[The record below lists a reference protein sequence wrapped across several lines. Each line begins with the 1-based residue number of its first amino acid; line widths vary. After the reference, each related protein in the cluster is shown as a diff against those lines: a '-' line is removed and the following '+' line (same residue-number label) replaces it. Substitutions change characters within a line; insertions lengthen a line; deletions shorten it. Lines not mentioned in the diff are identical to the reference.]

1 MIRFGLYKAT
11 LIIFNIDEKEDALL
25 ASSFLKKTMSKLTL
39 DIGKSFEKENKLRK
53 EITEKRL
60 NFIYQKDSDYWKKV
74 RESKLLELFHLSA
87 DKVKAYKDFLK
98 KARINPSKIKT
109 IEDFQNVLPI
119 NKDNYL
125 RSYPWE
131 KLCVP
136 NSLVA
141 QSLVLTSTSGS
152 TGRPFYF
159 PRNGALDAQS
169 SIYHQMFLRNS
180 GIDPKKSTLVLICF
194 GMGVWIGGVIT
205 YQAFKAISERGYPM
219 TILTPG
225 VNKREIYEA
234 LKNIGPKYD
243 QVILCGYP
251 PFMKDVVDEGTIN
264 GVNWNNFN
272 VKIVF
277 AAEAF
282 SEKFRDYIMKK
293 TGMKD
298 PYRDTMNIYG
308 SADLG
313 TMAEETPISILI
325 RRLALKDKTLYKKI
339 FSEASRLPTFAQYIP
354 DFISFECVDKNVY
367 CTGDNVLPL
376 VRYAIG
382 DNGGVH
388 DFKDIEKIF
397 KEQGMDLREEAK
409 KAGIEDT
416 IAELPFVYIYER
428 TDLSTKLYGA
438 IIYPEYI
445 KAGLQNSTLEKY
457 ITGKFTMFTE
467 HDKNEDEYLEI
478 NVELKSGIN
487 ESEWLA
493 TEVRKYVSE
502 SLLEKSAEHKN
513 NANMMADKVEPRIV
527 FWPHEHPTHFQ
538 TGIKQK
544 WVKKTQ

>member
-1 MIRFGLYKAT
+1 MSSN
-11 LIIFNIDEKEDALL
+11 IIQSI
-25 ASSFLKKTMSKLTL
+25 
-39 DIGKSFEKENKLRK
+39 
-53 EITEKRL
+53 
-60 NFIYQKDSDYWKKV
+60 Q
-74 RESKLLELFHLSA
+74 RESKLKKEIA
-87 DKVKAYKDFLK
+87 DKRLDYIFTKKSDFWKKEREKNLLDLFKVCAEKVSAYKDFLK
-98 KARINPSKIKT
+98 KARIQPEKIKNFQ
-109 IEDFQNVLPI
+109 DFQNVLPV

-131 KLCVP
+131 KLCMP
-136 NSLVA
+136 GSLVD

-159 PRNGALDAQS
+159 PRNGLLDAQS

-180 GIDPKKSTLVLICF
+180 DIDVNKSTLVLVCF

-205 YQAFKAISERGYPM
+205 YQAFKSISERGYAM

-243 QVILCGYP
+243 QIILCGYP
-251 PFMKDVVDEGTIN
+251 PFMKDIVDEAKAN
-264 GVNWNNFN
+264 GVTWSDFN
-272 VKIVF
+272 IKMIF

-282 SEKFRDYIMKK
+282 SEKFRDYIMRK
-293 TGMKD
+293 TGMKN

-325 RRLALKDKTLYKKI
+325 RRLALKNKTLYKKL
-339 FSEASRLPTFAQYIP
+339 FKEATRLPTFAQYVP
-354 DFISFECVDKNVY
+354 QFINFECVNNNIY
-367 CTGDNVLPL
+367 CSGDNVLPL
-376 VRYAIG
+376 VRYEIG
-382 DNGGVH
+382 DNGGVLYYSEV
-388 DFKDIEKIF
+388 EKIF
-397 KEQGMDLREEAK
+397 AEVGMDLKTEAK
-409 KAGIEDT
+409 KVGIEDT

-445 KAGLQNSTLEKY
+445 KLSLQTSTLEKY
-457 ITGKFTMFTE
+457 ITGKFTMFTK
-467 HDKNEDEYLEI
+467 HDKKQDEYLEI
-478 NVELKSGIN
+478 NIELKPGTN
-487 ESEWLA
+487 ESEWLLKETSGSIVA
-493 TEVRKYVSE
+493 G
-502 SLLEKSAEHKN
+502 LLEKSAEYKYLSGMLN
-513 NANMMADKVEPRIV
+513 GRVKPKII

-544 WVKKTQ
+544 WVKKA

>member
-1 MIRFGLYKAT
+1 
-11 LIIFNIDEKEDALL
+11 
-25 ASSFLKKTMSKLTL
+25 MSKSLNLT
-39 DIGKSFEKENKLRK
+39 SYFEKEERLKKSIANKQLDFIYSHKSTYWKK
-53 EITEKRL
+53 EQEKRL
-60 NFIYQKDSDYWKKV
+60 LD
-74 RESKLLELFHLSA
+74 LFHTSA
-87 DKVKAYKDFLK
+87 EKVKAYKDFLK
-98 KARINPSKIKT
+98 KARIQPDKIKT
-109 IEDFQNVLPI
+109 VEDLQKVLPV

-131 KLCVP
+131 KLCMP
-136 NSLVA
+136 GSLTE

-159 PRNGALDAQS
+159 PRNGLLDAQS
-169 SIYHQMFLRNS
+169 SIYHQMFIRNS
-180 GIDPKKSTLVLICF
+180 GIDPNKSTLVLVCF

-205 YQAFKAISERGYPM
+205 YQAFKSISERGYHM

-243 QVILCGYP
+243 QIIMCGYP
-251 PFMKDVVDEGTIN
+251 PFMKDVIDEGKEN
-264 GVNWNNFN
+264 GVTWTDFN
-272 VKIVF
+272 IKMVF

-282 SEKFRDYIMKK
+282 SEKFRDYIIRK
-293 TGMKD
+293 TGMKN

-325 RRLALKDKTLYKKI
+325 RRLALKNKNLYKKL
-339 FSEASRLPTFAQYIP
+339 FEQATRLPTFAQYIP
-354 DFISFECVDKNVY
+354 QFINFECTNNNVY
-367 CTGDNVLPL
+367 CSGDNVLPL
-376 VRYAIG
+376 VRYEIG

-388 DFKDIEKIF
+388 HFADIVEIF
-397 KEQGMDLREEAK
+397 NSEGMDLHAEAK

-445 KAGLQNSTLEKY
+445 KAGLQDTNLEKY
-457 ITGKFTMFTE
+457 ITGKFTMFTK
-467 HDKNEDEYLEI
+467 HDKKQDEYLEI
-478 NVELKSGIN
+478 NVELKAGIN
-487 ESEWLA
+487 ESDWLKEEV
-493 TEVRKYVSE
+493 TERVAE
-502 SLLEKSAEHKN
+502 SLTTNSAEHKN
-513 NANMMADKVEPRIV
+513 NVHMLNGKVKPRVV
-527 FWPHEHPTHFQ
+527 FWPHEHPLHFQ

-544 WVKKTQ
+544 WVKK